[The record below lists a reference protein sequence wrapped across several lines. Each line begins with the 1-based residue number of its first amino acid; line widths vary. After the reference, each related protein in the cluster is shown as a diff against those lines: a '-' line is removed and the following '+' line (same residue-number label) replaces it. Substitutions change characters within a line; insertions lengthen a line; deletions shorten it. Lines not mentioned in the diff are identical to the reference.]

1 MKTIDLNADIGEADN
16 PDWAAAE
23 AAILTHIS
31 SANIACGG
39 HAGDDVSMRTT
50 VRGAKANGVVIG
62 AHPAYPDRENFGRR
76 SLMLDKDVSEAD
88 LSKSLTEQIVRLT
101 EIAAEEGAAVVYV
114 KPHGQLYNDAV
125 GDARK
130 ADLIARTIAS
140 IDPTL
145 ILLGGPN
152 SQMGKAAETHGLTF
166 VAEGFI
172 DRRYSD
178 DGHLISRKEA
188 GAVIANQADRLAQA
202 RSLATTGEVETASGG
217 RLDIKARS
225 LCVHGDS
232 AGAVETA
239 RQARAAIESAGV
251 TIAPFV
257 RPDPTR

>member
-23 AAILTHIS
+23 AAILSHIS

-39 HAGDDVSMRTT
+39 HAGDDASMRIT
-50 VRGAKANGVVIG
+50 VRGALANGVAIG

-76 SLMLDKDVSEAD
+76 SLVLDQDISESE
-88 LSKSLTEQIVRLT
+88 LVRSLTAQIVRLV
-101 EIAAEEGAAVVYV
+101 EIAADEGAAVTHV

-130 ADLIARTIAS
+130 ANLIARTIAA
-140 IDPTL
+140 IDPNLT
-145 ILLGGPN
+145 LLGGPN
-152 SQMGKAAETHGLTF
+152 SEMGKAARAHGLSF

-178 DGHLISRKEA
+178 DGHLISRTQP
-188 GAVIANQADRLAQA
+188 GAVIKDQADRLDQA
-202 RSLATTGEVETASGG
+202 CSLATSGEVQTATGG
-217 RLDIKARS
+217 RLDIQARS

-239 RQARAAIESAGV
+239 RQARAAIEATGV
-251 TIAPFV
+251 VIKAFAA
-257 RPDPTR
+257 